1 MLCGVFGF
9 RRRTRSYLPVTGAM
23 MSIWLLRFSSSTT
36 FVARP
41 ELTVANTAV
50 GKFILVCIVVFFYCI
65 LLQYSNT
72 CYLHIRLLFQNDDP
86 LHRDTEE
93 GEAFDNSPKQRQRPR
108 SRTRDSDQKLPH
120 LPMLEDETHELP
132 LPRRIH
138 PTPNPTTERKRGQH
152 QHPGS
157 SHQEI
162 LRHTIQQQKPRRIE
176 SSQRRKNLPLKRN
189 SEIGRA
195 HV

>member
-1 MLCGVFGF
+1 
-9 RRRTRSYLPVTGAM
+9 
-23 MSIWLLRFSSSTT
+23 
-36 FVARP
+36 
-41 ELTVANTAV
+41 
-50 GKFILVCIVVFFYCI
+50 VCIVVCFYCI
-65 LLQYSNT
+65 LLHYSNT
-72 CYLHIRLLFQNDDP
+72 CYLHIRLLFQNNDP
-86 LHRDTEE
+86 LHRDTGE

-108 SRTRDSDQKLPH
+108 SSTRDSDQKLPH

-162 LRHTIQQQKPRRIE
+162 LRHTIQQQESRPIE
-176 SSQRRKNLPLKRN
+176 SSQGCKDLPFKRHSRRDDKSAKDTVLSHSQGTIKCRKRTLRVPPHLPPLKLDQTDSARGGLHPR
-189 SEIGRA
+189 SRKLGP
-195 HV
+195 